1 MFYRKKKPVY
11 ATKQPNAKQVELS
24 GLHNCGVALTW
35 PKAPDTPLVSVE
47 AGFFN
52 QLQYIE
58 NTKRDLPKK
67 KLVYSTKPGSRGMEN
82 KLSYSSAT
90 SSGARS
96 SGARSSGSRA
106 RDWSRGSTLGS
117 VRVIKVASMDMPI
130 TYRTDTGHHW
140 CLQFESVCNFHV

>member
-24 GLHNCGVALTW
+24 GLHNCGVALTG
-35 PKAPDTPLVSVE
+35 PKAPDTPFVSVE

-67 KLVYSTKPGSRGMEN
+67 KLVYSTKPGKIDN
-82 KLSYSSAT
+82 
-90 SSGARS
+90 
-96 SGARSSGSRA
+96 
-106 RDWSRGSTLGS
+106 DDND
-117 VRVIKVASMDMPI
+117 VRRRRQEGFFVIIHAFLRLIYVS
-130 TYRTDTGHHW
+130 
-140 CLQFESVCNFHV
+140 LVE